1 MLLQFQPKPT
11 SLQKCLRQ
19 AQKVLQDLSQSY
31 YSANSLHL
39 KKGILLAL
47 AAAAIGF
54 GKEAKPFLTGM
65 LFGSQT
71 SFTSF
76 LALIKE
82 GLRNSD
88 QSGQYNKSWKAN

>member
-1 MLLQFQPKPT
+1 MCDPLYSKKIEST
-11 SLQKCLRQ
+11 SVLNELFSQ

-65 LFGSQT
+65 LSPSPDGPYYRDPITGFR
-71 SFTSF
+71 
-76 LALIKE
+76 E
-82 GLRNSD
+82 
-88 QSGQYNKSWKAN
+88 